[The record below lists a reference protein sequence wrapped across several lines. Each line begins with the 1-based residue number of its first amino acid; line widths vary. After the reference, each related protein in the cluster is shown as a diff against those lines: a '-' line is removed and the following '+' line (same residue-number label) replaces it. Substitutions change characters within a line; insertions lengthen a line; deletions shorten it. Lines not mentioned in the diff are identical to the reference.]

1 MNSQKPFSQACEN
14 NKHAILE
21 KLAGLLASRRRLLE
35 VGSGTGQH
43 AVHFASALP
52 KLQWQCSDRKEN
64 LAGINSWIAEAALS
78 NLPAAIALNVCD
90 EQWPTGNYDALYS
103 ANTAHIMAWEEVEIF
118 IRRASELLANGG
130 VFCLYGPF
138 NYSGAYTAESNA
150 NFDIWLKQRDHQS
163 AIRDFEA
170 VDHCAE
176 NNGLLLQQ
184 DYAMPANN
192 RLLVWK
198 KSQA

>member
-1 MNSQKPFSQACEN
+1 MNPQKPFSQACEN

-21 KLAGLLASRRRLLE
+21 KLASLLASRHRLLE

-43 AVHFASALP
+43 AVHFANVLP
-52 KLQWQCSDRKEN
+52 QLHWQCSDREEN
-64 LAGINSWIAEAALS
+64 LAGINSWVGDAALA

-90 EQWPTGNYDALYS
+90 EQWPTGNYDAVYS
-103 ANTAHIMAWEEVEIF
+103 ANTAHIMAWKEVEVF
-118 IRRASELLANGG
+118 IRQVGQLLADGG
-130 VFCLYGPF
+130 LFCLYGPF
-138 NYSGAYTAESNA
+138 NYDGAYTADSNA
-150 NFDIWLKQRDHQS
+150 NFDIWLRQQNPQS

-170 VDHCAE
+170 VDRCAASH
-176 NNGLLLQQ
+176 GLLLQH

-192 RLLVWK
+192 RLLVWT